1 MYYNQYLDTFD
12 CDGKYNSVDK
22 IIVFF
27 KKRVI
32 FKQYIPKKY
41 KQFGI
46 NIYRLCN
53 MTVYTSGIQPFSPP
67 YP

>member
-1 MYYNQYLDTFD
+1 MTTNMYYNQYLDTFD

-41 KQFGI
+41 KCFWYKNLQT
-46 NIYRLCN
+46 L
-53 MTVYTSGIQPFSPP
+53 
-67 YP
+67 